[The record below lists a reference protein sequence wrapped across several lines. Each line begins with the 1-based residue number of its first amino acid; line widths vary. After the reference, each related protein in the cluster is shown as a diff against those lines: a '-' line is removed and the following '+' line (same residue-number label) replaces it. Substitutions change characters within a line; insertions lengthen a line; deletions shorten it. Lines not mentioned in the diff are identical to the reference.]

1 MQNAN
6 MLSVSVC
13 TCVCIYI
20 CISVYGVSFINVYIW
35 HVCQMRYKVQN
46 VKYFKNS

>member
-1 MQNAN
+1 MQICY
-6 MLSVSVC
+6 LHLCVHVSV
-13 TCVCIYI
+13 YK

-46 VKYFKNS
+46 VKCFKNY